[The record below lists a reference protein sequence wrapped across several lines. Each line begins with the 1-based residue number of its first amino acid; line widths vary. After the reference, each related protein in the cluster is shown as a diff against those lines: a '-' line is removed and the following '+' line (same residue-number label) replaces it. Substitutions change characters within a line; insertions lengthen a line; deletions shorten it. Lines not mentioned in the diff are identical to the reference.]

1 MNTLSKLSKFF
12 IICAAVVFVGM
23 VCAIAGA
30 VNGGIEDI
38 DKLADNYD
46 WIQGSP
52 GERGVTAQKVEDYH
66 SIEVTGDA
74 DVWIVGREFY
84 KKASWL
90 ADQEIL
96 EPTEYDVIGK
106 NQVCVVCG
114 DKIEQPEIM
123 VENGVLKIN
132 AHTAEFNGFSLNL
145 SDTTFTPKILICAP
159 KDVLQSLTVSGETGD
174 VNVLG
179 VSWEDAKI
187 WLNTGDVNME
197 GVKSGGLSVEID
209 TGYTGLQGEFM
220 RTTQVSSDTG
230 DVEIDTTLSKA
241 EYALSLKSETGTVE
255 VEEPGEKSFRDETSD
270 GIIEKGGPHKLIA
283 GTDTGE
289 VRVRF
294 ER

>member
-90 ADQEIL
+90 ADQDFFRAGCLGE
-96 EPTEYDVIGK
+96 
-106 NQVCVVCG
+106 
-114 DKIEQPEIM
+114 
-123 VENGVLKIN
+123 VLKV
-132 AHTAEFNGFSLNL
+132 FF
-145 SDTTFTPKILICAP
+145 
-159 KDVLQSLTVSGETGD
+159 Q
-174 VNVLG
+174 
-179 VSWEDAKI
+179 
-187 WLNTGDVNME
+187 
-197 GVKSGGLSVEID
+197 
-209 TGYTGLQGEFM
+209 
-220 RTTQVSSDTG
+220 
-230 DVEIDTTLSKA
+230 
-241 EYALSLKSETGTVE
+241 
-255 VEEPGEKSFRDETSD
+255 
-270 GIIEKGGPHKLIA
+270 
-283 GTDTGE
+283 
-289 VRVRF
+289 
-294 ER
+294 